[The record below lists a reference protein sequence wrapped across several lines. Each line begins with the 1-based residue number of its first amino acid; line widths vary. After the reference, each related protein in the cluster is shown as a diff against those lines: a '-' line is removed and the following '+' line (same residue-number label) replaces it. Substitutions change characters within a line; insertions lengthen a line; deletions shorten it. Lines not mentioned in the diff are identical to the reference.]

1 MYLSILA
8 LPMFGSVIA
17 GLRGRTI
24 GVTGAHIITT
34 GCLMASTALS
44 IVAFYE
50 VGLSGSPVSIL
61 IGSWIDSEFMLVQ
74 WGFLFD
80 SLTVSMLLPV
90 LIVSSLVH
98 LYSISYMA
106 GDPHN
111 QRFFSYLSMFTFFML
126 VLVAGDNYFIM
137 FVGWEGI
144 GISSYLLIN
153 FWYTRMQANKAGIKA
168 LTVNRVGDMFL
179 SVGFFAIFWVFGNV
193 DYASV
198 FSVAPYIN
206 ETAITIIGLLLLV
219 GAMAKSA
226 NIPLHTWLP
235 DAMEGPTPV
244 SALIHAATLVT
255 AGVYLML
262 RSSPIIEY
270 GPTVLVVITWVGA
283 LTAFFAATTGLLQN
297 DLKRVIAYSTCSQ
310 MGYLFMAVGL
320 SQYNVA
326 LFHLVNH
333 AFFKAL
339 LFLAAGAVI
348 HGMADQQD
356 LRRLGGLV
364 NFLPFTYTAIL
375 IGSLSLMAL
384 PFMTGFY
391 SKDLILEVAL
401 GQYEVSGTIAYWLGT
416 ISAVFTAFYS
426 FRLVSLTFFTTP
438 NAPKGDYLHAHEAP
452 MIIVIPLVI
461 LSIMSIVF
469 GYIAKDMF
477 VGVGTDFL
485 STSLYQHPDHITLI
499 EAEFG
504 LPLLMKLL
512 PAIGSVFG
520 AGLALYLYH
529 VVPNITINLTNG
541 PIGYAVYS
549 FLNAKW
555 YWDALYNGL
564 IIGAGLRIG
573 LVISKVIDRGIIELT
588 GPYGLSTALTGA
600 GRSVATYDTG
610 VITSYALY
618 IMLGLVS
625 LIFLVFSPMAF
636 NEYSLSLILVYLSAL
651 VLLPSSTRTS

>member
-1 MYLSILA
+1 M
-8 LPMFGSVIA
+8 
-17 GLRGRTI
+17 
-24 GVTGAHIITT
+24 
-34 GCLMASTALS
+34 
-44 IVAFYE
+44 
-50 VGLSGSPVSIL
+50 
-61 IGSWIDSEFMLVQ
+61 
-74 WGFLFD
+74 
-80 SLTVSMLLPV
+80 
-90 LIVSSLVH
+90 
-98 LYSISYMA
+98 
-106 GDPHN
+106 
-111 QRFFSYLSMFTFFML
+111 
-126 VLVAGDNYFIM
+126 
-137 FVGWEGI
+137 
-144 GISSYLLIN
+144 
-153 FWYTRMQANKAGIKA
+153 
-168 LTVNRVGDMFL
+168 
-179 SVGFFAIFWVFGNV
+179 
-193 DYASV
+193 
-198 FSVAPYIN
+198 
-206 ETAITIIGLLLLV
+206 
-219 GAMAKSA
+219 
-226 NIPLHTWLP
+226 
-235 DAMEGPTPV
+235 PTPV

-401 GQYEVSGTIAYWLGT
+401 GQYEVSGTIAYWL
-416 ISAVFTAFYS
+416 
-426 FRLVSLTFFTTP
+426 VSLTFFTTP

-485 STSLYQHPDHITLI
+485 STSLYQHPNHITLI

-555 YWDALYNGL
+555 YWDALFNGL
-564 IIGAGLRIG
+564 IISAGLRIG

-610 VITSYALY
+610 SITNSSISISTNLLAFGAVLSGVLVITSVNPVISVLF
-618 IMLGLVS
+618 
-625 LIFLVFSPMAF
+625 LISVFVNAAG
-636 NEYSLSLILVYLSAL
+636 YL
-651 VLLPSSTRTS
+651 VLLGVGFVGISYLIVYVGAIAILFLFVVMMLNISITEIVSVGHEYTKNIPLGFIVGTVFFFEILSVIPAATTNAGELPLGLFTYLNGLLLGVNTSITNSDVNMAFANINADNAFSSNIQIEAIGQGLYTYGSVWLLLASFILLLAMSVVGSIPSTPLGRAQLLVRWLRLLTERIYPIL